1 MELELPDAERLAALS
16 DATPADLPGVAL
28 LEHVRDHP
36 RVDDVPA
43 ATREALDAI
52 PALDALPAGA
62 EVGITA
68 GSRGIHDMPTVL
80 RTMVDALRERE
91 LEPFVFPAMGS
102 HGGATAEGQ
111 RETLAAL
118 GVTAETMGCEIRS
131 SMAAERVAD
140 DEEGR
145 PIYAAEDALAAD
157 AVLLANR
164 VKAHTDFRG
173 RYESG
178 LVKMAVIGLGKQRGA
193 EATHN
198 AGLVGGLDEVIPERA
213 AALFEATP
221 VIGGVAVVE
230 NADDRAAHVE
240 GVPVDE
246 IFDREPALLERSKEL
261 LPTLP
266 VSELDLLVVDEL
278 GKEISGTGMDT
289 NVLGRVL
296 YHNQPE
302 PDVPSFTRIYVRGV
316 TEASHGNG
324 IGIGLADVV
333 HADLVADLDLTETY
347 VNVVTS
353 GEPSRARI
361 PLIAERDEVALR
373 VAASTTG
380 VRDPADLRIVR
391 IPNTLELGRFVASEP
406 VVEELA
412 DRDDVRV
419 LERRPFE
426 LVDGE
431 LPTDPYET
439 AAEAAR
445 ASESESESESE
456 TATDD

>member
-1 MELELPDAERLAALS
+1 MLELPDADRLAALS
-16 DATPADLPGVAL
+16 DATPADLPDVAL

-36 RVDDVPA
+36 QVDDVAA
-43 ATREALDAI
+43 ATRTALDEI
-52 PALDALPAGA
+52 PALAALSEGA
-62 EVGITA
+62 TVGLTA

-80 RTMVDALRERE
+80 RTTVEYLDARG

-111 RETLAAL
+111 REALAAL
-118 GVTAETMGCEIRS
+118 GVTEETMGCEVRS
-131 SMAAERVAD
+131 SMAVERVAD
-140 DEEGR
+140 DSEGR
-145 PIYAAEDALAAD
+145 PIFAASDALAAD
-157 AVLLANR
+157 AVLLLNR

-178 LVKMAVIGLGKQRGA
+178 LAKMAVIGLGKQRGA
-193 EATHN
+193 EITHN
-198 AGLVGGLDEVIPERA
+198 VGLVEGLDEVIPERA
-213 AALFEATP
+213 AALFEETP
-221 VIGGVAVVE
+221 VVGGVAIVE

-246 IFDREPALLERSKEL
+246 ILDREPDLLARSKEL
-261 LPTLP
+261 LPMLP
-266 VSELDLLVVDEL
+266 TSNLDLLVIDEI

-289 NVLGRVL
+289 NVVGRVC

-302 PDVPSFTRIYVRGV
+302 PEEPSYTRIYVRGV

-324 IGIGLADVV
+324 IGIGLADFV

-347 VNVVTS
+347 VNVITS
-353 GEPSRARI
+353 GEVSRARI
-361 PLIAERDEVALR
+361 PLIAERDDVALR
-373 VAASTTG
+373 VATSTTG
-380 VRDPADLRIVR
+380 VRDPAALRFVR
-391 IPNTLELGRFVASEP
+391 VPNTLDLGRFVASAP

-426 LVDGE
+426 LVDGD
-431 LPTDPYET
+431 LPPDPY
-439 AAEAAR
+439 
-445 ASESESESESE
+445 
-456 TATDD
+456 ATDDERSR

>member
-1 MELELPDAERLAALS
+1 MVDLDLELPDAERLAALS
-16 DATPADLPGVAL
+16 DATPADLPDVAL

-52 PALDALPAGA
+52 PALDALDAGS

-111 RETLAAL
+111 RETLASL

-131 SMAAERVAD
+131 SMAVERVAD
-140 DEEGR
+140 DDEGR

-173 RYESG
+173 QYESG

-198 AGLVGGLDEVIPERA
+198 AGLVAGLDEVIPERA
-213 AALFEATP
+213 AALFDETP

-240 GVPVDE
+240 GIAVDD

-266 VSELDLLVVDEL
+266 VSDLDLLVVDEL

-289 NVLGRVL
+289 NVLGRVM

-302 PDVPSFTRIYVRGV
+302 PDAPSFTRIYVRGV

-391 IPNTLELGRFVASEP
+391 VPNTLELGRFVASEP
-406 VVEELA
+406 VVAELES
-412 DRDDVRV
+412 RDDVRV
-419 LERRPFE
+419 LERRSFE

-439 AAEAAR
+439 AVESAG
-445 ASESESESESE
+445 ASGSE